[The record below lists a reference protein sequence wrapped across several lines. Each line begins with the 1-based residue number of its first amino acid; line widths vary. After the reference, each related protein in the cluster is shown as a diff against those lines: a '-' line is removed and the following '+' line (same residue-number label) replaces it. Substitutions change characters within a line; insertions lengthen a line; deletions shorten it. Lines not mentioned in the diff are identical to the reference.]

1 MRFDIGHNDVRG
13 FFTCEEE
20 HAYALHSQTVELNQC
35 GSILM
40 QQIHAP
46 IEVVWSIVRSFGSPQ
61 IYKKFIQAC
70 ILTVGDGGVGSI
82 REVFLV
88 SGVPATS
95 SIERLEILDD
105 EKHVFSFRVLKGGH
119 RLQNYRSVTTLHEQE
134 SGGPCKGLRNNC
146 QPPPCKGLDLSCWGY
161 GLCVHQRCS
170 ARLLAV
176 FFFFF
181 FPTSFAA
188 RSLTTLAFS
197 CLRSITL
204 QRLAHGTAAT
214 ATVTFLKTLL
224 ACSQRPKPVLPA
236 FGQLFRLPL

>member
-134 SGGPCKGLRNNC
+134 VNGRQTTTVLESYVVDVPDGNTREETHMFADTVVMCNLKSLAQVAEWRAMQGIT
-146 QPPPCKGLDLSCWGY
+146 QQLS
-161 GLCVHQRCS
+161 
-170 ARLLAV
+170 
-176 FFFFF
+176 
-181 FPTSFAA
+181 TS
-188 RSLTTLAFS
+188 SL
-197 CLRSITL
+197 
-204 QRLAHGTAAT
+204 
-214 ATVTFLKTLL
+214 
-224 ACSQRPKPVLPA
+224 
-236 FGQLFRLPL
+236 

>member
-70 ILTVGDGGVGSI
+70 VLTVGDGGVGSI

-134 SGGPCKGLRNNC
+134 VNGRQTTTVLESYVVDVPDGNTREETHMFADTVVMCNLKSLAQVAEWRAMQGIT
-146 QPPPCKGLDLSCWGY
+146 QQLS
-161 GLCVHQRCS
+161 
-170 ARLLAV
+170 
-176 FFFFF
+176 
-181 FPTSFAA
+181 TS
-188 RSLTTLAFS
+188 SL
-197 CLRSITL
+197 
-204 QRLAHGTAAT
+204 
-214 ATVTFLKTLL
+214 
-224 ACSQRPKPVLPA
+224 
-236 FGQLFRLPL
+236 

>member
-70 ILTVGDGGVGSI
+70 ISTVGDGGVGSI

-134 SGGPCKGLRNNC
+134 VNGRQTTTVLESYVVDVPDGNTREETHMFADTVVMCNLKSLAQVAEWRAMQGIT
-146 QPPPCKGLDLSCWGY
+146 QQLS
-161 GLCVHQRCS
+161 
-170 ARLLAV
+170 
-176 FFFFF
+176 
-181 FPTSFAA
+181 TS
-188 RSLTTLAFS
+188 SL
-197 CLRSITL
+197 
-204 QRLAHGTAAT
+204 
-214 ATVTFLKTLL
+214 
-224 ACSQRPKPVLPA
+224 
-236 FGQLFRLPL
+236 